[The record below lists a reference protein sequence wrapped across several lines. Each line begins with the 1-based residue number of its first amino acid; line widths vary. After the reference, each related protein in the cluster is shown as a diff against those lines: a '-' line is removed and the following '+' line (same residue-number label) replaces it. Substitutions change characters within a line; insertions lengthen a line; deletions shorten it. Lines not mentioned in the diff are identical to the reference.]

1 VVSYGGSLEIVR
13 QMWFRIFLA
22 SCSVAFLALL
32 GWLATHQSSEPVILG
47 RYSRVYF
54 TILLGIAVLVMVSLL
69 AQIPFVYRRLHTVR
83 REIILTLYSILI
95 SLVIAEVAIRM
106 LDPLGVSTF
115 EESSRYILDKVPD
128 RILVYKHAPGLQR
141 TYEGVR
147 VSINELGFRDR
158 NLEKKEE

>member
-115 EESSRYILDKVPD
+115 EESSRYILDNF
-128 RILVYKHAPGLQR
+128 G
-141 TYEGVR
+141 
-147 VSINELGFRDR
+147 
-158 NLEKKEE
+158 